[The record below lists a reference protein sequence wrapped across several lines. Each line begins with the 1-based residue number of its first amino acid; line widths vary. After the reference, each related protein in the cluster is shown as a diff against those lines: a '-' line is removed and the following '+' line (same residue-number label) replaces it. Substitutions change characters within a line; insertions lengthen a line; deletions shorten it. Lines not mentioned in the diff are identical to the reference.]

1 MISPMIDMSF
11 LLLVFFVVSTMS
23 MSEVKTVPVQLPA
36 ASQVQLQQSSQFA
49 VTVKADGSLYL
60 GTTPITQDTL
70 LAQPSQAVSRPQVHP
85 SSELPLPG
93 APLAPAANAS
103 APLEAPEPAG
113 AAAGS
118 STGTGTGTGTGSGTE
133 TGSGDGSGTGE
144 GTGGGGPSFDVD
156 AIQPDVSPELLSSVP
171 AAYPEQ
177 LRSYGIQGSVR
188 VQLVVGKDGSVE
200 TASVIASSGYGLMDQ
215 AALDAAYGY
224 TFSPAYKEGI
234 PVRCYATRTFRFYLH

>member
-1 MISPMIDMSF
+1 MQLNNCQKGITVS
-11 LLLVFFVVSTMS
+11 LGAHLLVFVLLGLAGWQSWES
-23 MSEVKTVPVQLPA
+23 RQHDNRIYTVPIVSGGVPGAKSGGGTAAALP
-36 ASQVQLQQSSQFA
+36 
-49 VTVKADGSLYL
+49 
-60 GTTPITQDTL
+60 
-70 LAQPSQAVSRPQVHP
+70 AQPSQAVSRPQVHP

-118 STGTGTGTGTGSGTE
+118 ST
-133 TGSGDGSGTGE
+133 GTGE

>member
-1 MISPMIDMSF
+1 MQLNNCQKGITVS
-11 LLLVFFVVSTMS
+11 LGAHLLVFVLLGLAGWQSWESRQQDNRIYTVQIVSGG
-23 MSEVKTVPVQLPA
+23 VPGAKSGGGTAAALP
-36 ASQVQLQQSSQFA
+36 
-49 VTVKADGSLYL
+49 
-60 GTTPITQDTL
+60 
-70 LAQPSQAVSRPQVHP
+70 AQPSQAVSRTQVRP
-85 SSELPLPG
+85 SSEIPLPG
-93 APLAPAANAS
+93 ATPVPAANAS

-113 AAAGS
+113 AAVGS
-118 STGTGTGTGTGSGTE
+118 SAATGTGTGAGIGSGTE

>member
-1 MISPMIDMSF
+1 M
-11 LLLVFFVVSTMS
+11 LLGLAGWQSWESRQQDNRIYTVQIVSGG
-23 MSEVKTVPVQLPA
+23 VPGAKSGGGTAAALP
-36 ASQVQLQQSSQFA
+36 
-49 VTVKADGSLYL
+49 
-60 GTTPITQDTL
+60 
-70 LAQPSQAVSRPQVHP
+70 AQPSQAVSRPQVHP